1 MNIAAPNRICPECG
15 ARFIAGN
22 GRQRFCT
29 TAHQAKFHDV
39 MKVRGKVGVPFVLAW
54 RQGKRGAT
62 DDTRYALGELSALA
76 DQWAAED
83 KAAGRDA
90 SLIVTG
96 KRLASWRAA
105 DVG

>member
-1 MNIAAPNRICPECG
+1 MNIIAPNRICPECG

-39 MKVRGKVGVPFVLAW
+39 MKTRGKVAVPFMLAW

-62 DDTRYALGELSALA
+62 DDTRYALQELSALA
-76 DQWAAED
+76 DQWALED
-83 KAAGRDA
+83 RDAGRDA
-90 SLIVTG
+90 KLIVAA
-96 KRLASWRAA
+96 KRLAAWRAA